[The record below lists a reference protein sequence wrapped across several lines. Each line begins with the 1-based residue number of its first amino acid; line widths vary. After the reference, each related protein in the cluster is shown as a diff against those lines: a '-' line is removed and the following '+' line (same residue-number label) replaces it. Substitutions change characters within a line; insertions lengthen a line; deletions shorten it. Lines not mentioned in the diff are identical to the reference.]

1 MANYTILLI
10 DYEPRSI
17 ESLSRPLQSA
27 GYSIVTASDGIEGI
41 EVFKRIR
48 PDLVLI
54 EAMIPKKHGFEVC
67 QALRGTEHG
76 EDVPIAI
83 LTAVYKGRKYRHQ
96 AIHNYKCNEYLE
108 KPVGDDA
115 LVETVRRMLEGREPV
130 RADSSTAEQGAPADT
145 RPQAAGSR
153 DVPPELAQTTEAEIM
168 ERLEAIL
175 PGLGGEDSGQLRI
188 VQSEGPTESV
198 EEIDEARID
207 AAFAALEGGAV
218 TVEEHE
224 EAEQVETTA
233 EEPSNDPDPDSI
245 ESLPLATSEATPPE
259 QETDDPDDEE
269 PSAQVFSFDPD
280 RARRRR
286 AETGAP
292 RPASGATAPP
302 AQGSAA
308 AQPLVVEP
316 EESEREEARPLAEV
330 TPTDATT
337 AAEPPKTADR
347 VERQESA
354 PRTKPPTA
362 TRQAPRQKKKMPA
375 WVWIVAALVLVGASA
390 GAFLMLRGEPES
402 VATTNDRPPVAPV
415 APVEDL
421 TDGIAT
427 SEAVE
432 GADAMV
438 GTAEEPAETA
448 PPAPIDLSSRGP
460 AREPE
465 PKTEPEEPRERVA
478 ATRPA
483 KPTPE
488 PTPPR
493 PEPSEKRP
501 EPVVETKPQ
510 PEAAPPAPPL
520 AAKPEP
526 EPQSFAPAV
535 EARPATTE
543 PEPDAEIEPAATPA
557 EEPPVLEP
565 EASLEPEPAPSEPV
579 RAEPPPPPH
588 KPVVR
593 RGQLMDLGEVDVV
606 PRVVHRV
613 MPRYT
618 LRAQKFRQ
626 EGTVE
631 LNVLVDDN
639 GAVEEVVVVT
649 EIPRSDLN
657 DSAVKAV
664 KAWTYAPATK
674 DGVPVKVWKLE
685 RIEFKR

>member
-130 RADSSTAEQGAPADT
+130 RADSSTAEQGVPADT
-145 RPQAAGSR
+145 PPHAAGSG

-175 PGLGGEDSGQLRI
+175 PGLGDEDSGQLRI
-188 VQSEGPTESV
+188 VQSEDPTDDSV

-207 AAFAALEGGAV
+207 AAFAALEGGAA
-218 TVEEHE
+218 T
-224 EAEQVETTA
+224 VETTA
-233 EEPSNDPDPDSI
+233 EEPSDDPDPDSI
-245 ESLPLATSEATPPE
+245 ESLPLATSETTPPE
-259 QETDDPDDEE
+259 PETDDPDDEE
-269 PSAQVFSFDPD
+269 PSAQVVSFDPD
-280 RARRRR
+280 RTRRRR
-286 AETGAP
+286 TETGPP
-292 RPASGATAPP
+292 RPASGAAAHP

-308 AQPLVVEP
+308 AQPLVAEP
-316 EESEREEARPLAEV
+316 EESEREEARPVADV
-330 TPTDATT
+330 TPTDEPT

-347 VERQESA
+347 VERQVPA

-362 TRQAPRQKKKMPA
+362 TRQAPRPKKKMPA
-375 WVWIVAALVLVGASA
+375 WVWIAAALVLVGASA
-390 GAFLMLRGEPES
+390 GAFLMLRAEPES
-402 VATTNDRPPVAPV
+402 VTTTSDRLSV
-415 APVEDL
+415 APVEDIA
-421 TDGIAT
+421 DGIAT
-427 SEAVE
+427 TEAVE

-438 GTAEEPAETA
+438 GTVEEPAEEPAQTD
-448 PPAPIDLSSRGP
+448 PPAPIDLSSREP
-460 AREPE
+460 ARKPE
-465 PKTEPEEPRERVA
+465 PKTEPERPRERVA

-488 PTPPR
+488 PTRPR

-501 EPVVETKPQ
+501 EPVVETKPR
-510 PEAAPPAPPL
+510 PEPAPPAPPV
-520 AAKPEP
+520 AAEPEP
-526 EPQSFAPAV
+526 GPQSFAPAV
-535 EARPATTE
+535 ETKPVTSE
-543 PEPDAEIEPAATPA
+543 PEPDVEIEPAATPA

-565 EASLEPEPAPSEPV
+565 EASPEPEPAQSEPV
-579 RAEPPPPPH
+579 RAEPPPPPP

-593 RGQLMDLGEVDVV
+593 RGQLVDLGEVDVV

-639 GAVEEVVVVT
+639 GVVEEVVVVT